1 MFWIQALVILACIM
15 IGARKS
21 GVAMGFAGGVG
32 LFILVFIFGLRPASP
47 PVNVL
52 LIIIAV
58 SAMAACLQV
67 AGGLDLLVHL
77 AEKLLRRNPNR
88 ITFMA
93 PIVTFLF
100 TVFTG
105 TSYVALAVYPVI
117 CEVALEAKIRVERPM
132 SIALI
137 ASQHGISASP
147 VSASTAALLAVLAAQ
162 GVSLGQIML
171 VLVPAIFLGI
181 MIGAVSVYKKGLEL
195 ENDPEFK
202 KLIESG
208 EITLGKG
215 ASREYKPTKEALIS
229 VTLFALGVASIVL
242 LGSVKSLMP
251 YWIINGK
258 DTYLSIPNAIEIIA
272 FFTSFLIVFA
282 CGLKPSN
289 IAKSSVFSA
298 GITGVIAIFGIAWMT
313 DTFFLAHKAMI
324 IDNLGGIVREFP
336 ILFAVMIFVM
346 SALLLSQG
354 ATTRSIMPLGVSLG
368 LPLGS
373 LVAFAPAVNGLFFF
387 PATGS
392 AISAITFD
400 RSGTTKIGSYVL
412 NHSFQLPGFVT
423 CISSILIGL
432 VISYF
437 VF

>member
-58 SAMAACLQV
+58 SSMAACLQV

-251 YWIINGK
+251 HWMINGK

-298 GITGVIAIFGIAWMT
+298 
-313 DTFFLAHKAMI
+313 
-324 IDNLGGIVREFP
+324 
-336 ILFAVMIFVM
+336 
-346 SALLLSQG
+346 
-354 ATTRSIMPLGVSLG
+354 
-368 LPLGS
+368 
-373 LVAFAPAVNGLFFF
+373 
-387 PATGS
+387 
-392 AISAITFD
+392 
-400 RSGTTKIGSYVL
+400 
-412 NHSFQLPGFVT
+412 
-423 CISSILIGL
+423 
-432 VISYF
+432 
-437 VF
+437 

>member
-58 SAMAACLQV
+58 SSMAACLQV

-202 KLIESG
+202 SLLNRVKL
-208 EITLGKG
+208 L
-215 ASREYKPTKEALIS
+215 
-229 VTLFALGVASIVL
+229 
-242 LGSVKSLMP
+242 
-251 YWIINGK
+251 
-258 DTYLSIPNAIEIIA
+258 
-272 FFTSFLIVFA
+272 
-282 CGLKPSN
+282 
-289 IAKSSVFSA
+289 
-298 GITGVIAIFGIAWMT
+298 
-313 DTFFLAHKAMI
+313 
-324 IDNLGGIVREFP
+324 
-336 ILFAVMIFVM
+336 
-346 SALLLSQG
+346 
-354 ATTRSIMPLGVSLG
+354 
-368 LPLGS
+368 
-373 LVAFAPAVNGLFFF
+373 
-387 PATGS
+387 
-392 AISAITFD
+392 
-400 RSGTTKIGSYVL
+400 
-412 NHSFQLPGFVT
+412 
-423 CISSILIGL
+423 
-432 VISYF
+432 
-437 VF
+437 